1 MSQQATAYQNQT
13 DAEAIHSYL
22 ATQDAKHFTL
32 LYRRY
37 ANKVYGKC
45 FSILRNED
53 EARDAMQEIFVKI
66 MLNLGNFGE
75 KSQFSTW
82 IYSITYN
89 FCIDLIRKRKKEK
102 TVFSED
108 IERAPDVAADD
119 IPDEYLMAMDIKI
132 LNQVMETLS
141 EGDRMIL
148 VMKYQDDFSIRDIA
162 LKLNKT
168 ESAVKMKIKR
178 AKEKAKE
185 LFEKKNHR
193 ERD

>member
-1 MSQQATAYQNQT
+1 M
-13 DAEAIHSYL
+13 
-22 ATQDAKHFTL
+22 
-32 LYRRY
+32 
-37 ANKVYGKC
+37 YGKC
-45 FSILRNED
+45 FSILRNEE